1 MFNRTLALLLT
12 VTVTLPGCATT
23 RRLDR
28 VDAAPFNGVNAPRPQ
43 QGSQATSSAT
53 NQKLLADY
61 VQKLPAGTRVRVHL
75 ADGRRQRG
83 TLMNATAELVIIQ
96 PRTRIPE
103 PAMQIPLDRVL
114 AVDVE
119 TGNGNVAKAIGIGIA
134 AGAGTFCGIFLI
146 LAAIY
151 AD

>member
-1 MFNRTLALLLT
+1 MLKRILALLLT

-23 RRLDR
+23 RRLDQG
-28 VDAAPFNGVNAPRPQ
+28 DTLHLNAAPPERVLQSEPA
-43 QGSQATSSAT
+43 AT

-61 VQKLPAGTRVRVHL
+61 VRKLPAGTRVRVHL
-75 ADGRRQRG
+75 SDGRRQRG
-83 TLMNATAELVIIQ
+83 TLMDATPEQIVIQ

-103 PAMQIPLDRVL
+103 AAMQIPLDRVI

-119 TGNGNVAKAIGIGIA
+119 TGNGNIGKAIGIGIA
-134 AGAGTFCGIFLI
+134 AGAGAIFGVLML

-151 AD
+151 SD